1 MGRIYRVMP
10 KGAERYWTTMPQ
22 GADSLIALLGHANGW
37 VRDKAQQVLVD
48 RHATDVVG
56 KLREILRSGRNHVQ
70 VVHSLWT
77 LEGLTELNL
86 ADIQAVLERPQWQL
100 RAQAIAAAESLR
112 SEEHTSEIQSLMR
125 ISYAVS
131 CLIKHTNQQ

>member
-56 KLREILRSGRNHVQ
+56 KLREILRSGRNHVK
-70 VVHSLWT
+70 VVHALDRKGAV
-77 LEGLTELNL
+77 EGKSGSGRV
-86 ADIQAVLERPQWQL
+86 DQGGC
-100 RAQAIAAAESLR
+100 R
-112 SEEHTSEIQSLMR
+112 S
-125 ISYAVS
+125 
-131 CLIKHTNQQ
+131 IKKK